1 VLWGLL
7 VMGIV
12 HCRKSVQNVLAL
24 KAAGDA
30 VKNVAGSVCIYR
42 CSISGGTQGKVGRGP
57 EQPDLV
63 VGNATHGGGLA
74 LDDL

>member
-1 VLWGLL
+1 MLWGLL

-12 HCRKSVQNVLAL
+12 HCQKSVQNVLAL

-42 CSISGGTQGKVGRGP
+42 CKVGRGP

-63 VGNATHGGGLA
+63 VGNATHGGGLE